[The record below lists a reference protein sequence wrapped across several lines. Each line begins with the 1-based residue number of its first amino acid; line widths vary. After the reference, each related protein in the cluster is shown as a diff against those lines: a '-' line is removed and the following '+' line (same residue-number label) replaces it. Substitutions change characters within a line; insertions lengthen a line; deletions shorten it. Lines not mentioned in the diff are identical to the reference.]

1 MQENKLKDKALLK
14 VQSKIWEQKR
24 FIREIESDV
33 EKDNNIDF
41 YRGDELNKSKR
52 WYGACKKYDI
62 DFFVTADGDD
72 LFYDVGLSDLCFEQ
86 IENDYIDGQGLYND
100 VYGMTT
106 KALKKILD

>member
-41 YRGDELNKSKR
+41 ETIELHLNEALSTLEL
-52 WYGACKKYDI
+52 YEYIKKAIQNYESTGI
-62 DFFVTADGDD
+62 
-72 LFYDVGLSDLCFEQ
+72 
-86 IENDYIDGQGLYND
+86 
-100 VYGMTT
+100 
-106 KALKKILD
+106 